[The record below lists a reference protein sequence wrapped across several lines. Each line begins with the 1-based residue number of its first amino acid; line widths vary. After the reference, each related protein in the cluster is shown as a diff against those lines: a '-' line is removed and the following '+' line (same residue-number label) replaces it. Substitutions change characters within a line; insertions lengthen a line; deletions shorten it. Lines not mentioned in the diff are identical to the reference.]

1 MRCEIIQDL
10 LPSYIDGLTS
20 EVSNQEIEVHLKECT
35 ECRKYLEEMKSD
47 VDSSKVELEDNEF
60 MKVLN
65 RIRKVTLEKAVLVSA
80 VIICILIMLLYWGY
94 RYMFGLSSVLP
105 EEVNIVC
112 HSDGN
117 KRELIFEPNEE
128 KWHIILGYSTE
139 IVKEEIGDSPLF
151 VLSPLKS
158 RAWEGYQRGVTNG
171 INFEFIDENT
181 IALPAGTPIE
191 PSIKNIDFD
200 EKDYFMIDYS
210 DEMIKVHI
218 CDLYSNNFQDFLE

>member
-65 RIRKVTLEKAVLVSA
+65 RIRKVNIEKAVLLSA
-80 VIICILIMLLYWGY
+80 TIICLLISLLYWGNQ
-94 RYMFGLSSVLP
+94 YMFGLTSVLP

-117 KRELIFEPNEE
+117 KRELIFEPKEG
-128 KWHIILGYSTE
+128 KWLIIARISGQMLEG
-139 IVKEEIGDSPLF
+139 KEPLF
-151 VLSPLKS
+151 IISPVKA
-158 RAWEGYQRGVTNG
+158 RAWEGYQQGVTNTFA
-171 INFEFIDENT
+171 FEFIDENT
-181 IALPAGTPIE
+181 IARPTGNTIE
-191 PSIKNIDFD
+191 YIDFD
-200 EKDYFMIDYS
+200 ENDYMFIDLS
-210 DEMIKVHI
+210 GEIINIKMK
-218 CDLYSNNFQDFLE
+218 DLYDDNLKGVLE